1 MPETFRAER
10 LFGSLRT
17 VDDRVTR
24 LLDADSY
31 GDVDVYA
38 LADEATSALVGLGD
52 ALVTAAP
59 FPRAPRSADAS
70 SDDAVGAILRK
81 RYVDGGEVP
90 AADVSAVDRVAVRG
104 DSVVVPLERT
114 GAMARNWG
122 PALAVLRG
130 FVDDLLARARTLVR
144 RVRTVDAVYVGD
156 ACRAISG
163 MLASVR
169 DVLSQSRSGVRFVGR
184 RAENGAEAPM
194 AFASWAG
201 DTLTG
206 GNDA

>member
-1 MPETFRAER
+1 MAWSFRADR

-24 LLDADSY
+24 LLDVDSY
-31 GDVDVYA
+31 EDVDVYGR
-38 LADEATSALVGLGD
+38 ADEATSALVALGD
-52 ALVTAAP
+52 ALVSAAP
-59 FPRAPRSADAS
+59 FPRATGSVDAS
-70 SDDAVGAILRK
+70 GDDV
-81 RYVDGGEVP
+81 
-90 AADVSAVDRVAVRG
+90 VSAVLRERYVGGESIPMGDVSSVDRVVVHD

-114 GAMARNWG
+114 GPMARNWG

-130 FVDDLLARARTLVR
+130 FVDDLLTRARTLVR
-144 RVRTVDAVYVGD
+144 RVRTVDVVHVRD

-169 DVLSQSRSGVRFVGR
+169 DVLSRSRSGARFVDR
-184 RAENGAEAPM
+184 RADNGADAPM
-194 AFASWAG
+194 AFASWAS

-206 GNDA
+206 GNDG

>member
-1 MPETFRAER
+1 MAWSFRADR

-24 LLDADSY
+24 LLDVDSY
-31 GDVDVYA
+31 GDVDVYG
-38 LADEATSALVGLGD
+38 LADEATSALAALGD
-52 ALVTAAP
+52 ALVSAAP
-59 FPRAPRSADAS
+59 FPRATGSVDAS
-70 SDDAVGAILRK
+70 DDDVVGAVLRA
-81 RYVDGGEVP
+81 RYVEDADVP
-90 AADVSAVDRVAVRG
+90 TADVSSVDRVAVRDG
-104 DSVVVPLERT
+104 SVVVPLERR
-114 GAMARNWG
+114 GRMARNWG

-130 FVDDLLARARTLVR
+130 FVDDLLTRARTLVR
-144 RVRTVDAVYVGD
+144 RVRTVDAVHVRD

-169 DVLSQSRSGVRFVGR
+169 DVLSRSRSSARFVDR
-184 RAENGAEAPM
+184 RADNGADAPM
-194 AFASWAG
+194 AFASWAS

>member
-1 MPETFRAER
+1 MSWSFRAGR

-24 LLDADSY
+24 LLDVDSY
-31 GDVDVYA
+31 GGVDVYD
-38 LADEATSALVGLGD
+38 LADEATSALAALGD
-52 ALVTAAP
+52 ALAAAAP
-59 FPRAPRSADAS
+59 FPRATGSVDAS
-70 SDDAVGAILRK
+70 GDDVVGAVLRA
-81 RYVDGGEVP
+81 RYVEGGDVP
-90 AADVSAVDRVAVRG
+90 TADVSSLDRVAVRD

-114 GAMARNWG
+114 GPMARNWA

-130 FVDDLLARARTLVR
+130 FVDDLLPRARTLVR
-144 RVRTVDAVYVGD
+144 RVRTVDAVYVRD

-169 DVLSQSRSGVRFVGR
+169 DALSRSRSGARVGDR
-184 RAENGAEAPM
+184 RADNGADAPM

-201 DTLTG
+201 DTFTG